1 MLLALVEFIWD
12 PLSLQQTK
20 RLTTLVRRLVDDYP
34 TVNAESKATQ
44 VDLRVD
50 WLYDKL
56 VLFAFDLLI
65 AWLCWCCMV
74 WKKKTQTSSQKVSK
88 KFPIA
93 IPVYGCG
100 TRSERSLITLVLCC
114 RIARTYCSRLR
125 RQRRERGIG
134 RSRESCGLTSMSSWE
149 AQRKLD
155 LVHFKP
161 QNPAYCVG

>member
-65 AWLCWCCMV
+65 A
-74 WKKKTQTSSQKVSK
+74 
-88 KFPIA
+88 
-93 IPVYGCG
+93 
-100 TRSERSLITLVLCC
+100 
-114 RIARTYCSRLR
+114 
-125 RQRRERGIG
+125 
-134 RSRESCGLTSMSSWE
+134 
-149 AQRKLD
+149 
-155 LVHFKP
+155 
-161 QNPAYCVG
+161 